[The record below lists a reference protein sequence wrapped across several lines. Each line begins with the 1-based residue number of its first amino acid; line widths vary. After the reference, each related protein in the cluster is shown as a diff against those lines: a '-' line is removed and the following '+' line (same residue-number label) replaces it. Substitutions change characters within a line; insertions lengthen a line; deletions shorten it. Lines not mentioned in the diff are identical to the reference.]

1 MIVFLLFIFFIGCSK
16 KSTKVDTSPQDILSE
31 TSMKQPEGGDKDQAE
46 GIGMQ
51 SDEVK
56 EVPITKSKP
65 PFKLNN
71 VYFDY
76 DKYNVKSDM
85 FEVLSQNAKVLQAY
99 PEVSITIEGHCDERG
114 TIEYN
119 LALGERRAYS
129 IKNYLVNYGIDPN
142 RLLTIS
148 YGEER
153 PTSFGDNESAWAQN
167 RRVEFVIPQR

>member
-1 MIVFLLFIFFIGCSK
+1 MIVLLLFIFFTGCSK
-16 KSTKVDTSPQDILSE
+16 KSTKVDTSPTDILSE
-31 TSMKQPEGGDKDQAE
+31 TSMEQPEEGDKDQAE
-46 GIGMQ
+46 GEGIQ

-56 EVPITKSKP
+56 EETITESKP

-85 FEVLSQNAKVLQAY
+85 FEILSQNAKVLQAY
-99 PEVSITIEGHCDERG
+99 PQVMITIEGHCDERG

-129 IKNYLVNYGIDPN
+129 IKNYLINYGIDPT
-142 RLLTIS
+142 RLQTIS
-148 YGEER
+148 FGEER
-153 PTSFGDNESAWAQN
+153 PASFGSNESAWTQN